1 MQGWL
6 KVEGDA
12 RATINALLGRLLA
25 ENVVDALLVPLRT
38 PDDRNV
44 VPTLIRDPALLER
57 ADPLAPVMPRNAA
70 TVLGRVTATGDVGR
84 LGAVL
89 RPCEV
94 RTAVELAKVRQTVL
108 DDVLLISVDCLG
120 TYKVDVYAAM
130 VDAEDAAAGVA
141 LESAREGRVVP
152 VEGRIFRSA
161 CTMCE
166 RPIPSIVRGEDGPRK
181 GGENGDSWGV
191 DLAIGLLGVP
201 NDRRLWVSVRSDELG
216 ASLGLEPAE
225 EPAERTEAV
234 QALIEARTV
243 ERDRR
248 FAALTEQVHGPQ
260 GVLDEFA
267 TCIGCQNCMV
277 VCPICYC
284 KECVFRTD
292 VFDHPSARYWDWAER
307 KGGVRLPADT
317 ILFHLTRML
326 HMAHACV
333 GCGVCSDGCPV
344 GIPVADIFRAVGGRV
359 QARFD
364 YVPGRDPQEEMVIAT
379 FYEHELETLGK

>member
-1 MQGWL
+1 VHGPQG
-6 KVEGDA
+6 
-12 RATINALLGRLLA
+12 
-25 ENVVDALLVPLRT
+25 
-38 PDDRNV
+38 
-44 VPTLIRDPALLER
+44 
-57 ADPLAPVMPRNAA
+57 
-70 TVLGRVTATGDVGR
+70 
-84 LGAVL
+84 
-89 RPCEV
+89 
-94 RTAVELAKVRQTVL
+94 VL
-108 DDVLLISVDCLG
+108 DEFATCIGCQNC
-120 TYKVDVYAAM
+120 M
-130 VDAEDAAAGVA
+130 VVCPICYCKEC
-141 LESAREGRVVP
+141 
-152 VEGRIFRSA
+152 IFRSA

-191 DLAIGLLGVP
+191 DIAIGLLGVP

-284 KECVFRTD
+284 KECASSGLTSSIILRRATGTG
-292 VFDHPSARYWDWAER
+292 PSG
-307 KGGVRLPADT
+307 KGA
-317 ILFHLTRML
+317 
-326 HMAHACV
+326 
-333 GCGVCSDGCPV
+333 
-344 GIPVADIFRAVGGRV
+344 
-359 QARFD
+359 
-364 YVPGRDPQEEMVIAT
+364 
-379 FYEHELETLGK
+379 